1 MQARRARS
9 MSPERERSFADARGY
24 GSDSE
29 ALGGLARSQSFLHP
43 AHDPLADSCGDIYSP
58 LRSGIRPGSF
68 TFASLNE
75 LGARHTLCSTRT
87 LVTRTERAMALE
99 VHASHI
105 DVQYTHCCRELRTP
119 HATDRDA
126 WWHHIHTALGYRR

>member
-1 MQARRARS
+1 

-29 ALGGLARSQSFLHP
+29 ALGGLARSQSILHP
-43 AHDPLADSCGDIYSP
+43 AHDPLMDSYGDIYSP

-75 LGARHTLCSTRT
+75 LGMCQSDTSQRQPLVATSARLKSAYQNVCFEIS
-87 LVTRTERAMALE
+87 ERIESLSQRQ
-99 VHASHI
+99 VGGIRI
-105 DVQYTHCCRELRTP
+105 DHR
-119 HATDRDA
+119 
-126 WWHHIHTALGYRR
+126 